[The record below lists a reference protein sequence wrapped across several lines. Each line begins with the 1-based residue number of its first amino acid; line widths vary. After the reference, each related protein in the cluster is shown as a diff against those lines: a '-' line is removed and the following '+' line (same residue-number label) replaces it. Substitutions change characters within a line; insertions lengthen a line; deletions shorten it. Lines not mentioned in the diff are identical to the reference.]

1 MKKLSLFAFCVAFT
15 MWFASCKPEPEPVP
29 SQDSI
34 PSYKSF
40 VGTWGVERID
50 YYNIDYAGNPIEVTL
65 ETFYFPVGDPNDGID
80 LVFRDN
86 KTGEMRDRSQD
97 TLWLD
102 YNSDTH
108 QYETIIVCPDTTLVT
123 KFSYSYD
130 ADESVLYMNMDYT
143 HTFRMQISNLTDN
156 TFNYTNEYESNYVE
170 KAYLKRISNEANAK
184 AERGKKNSWRP
195 RREGSFLS
203 GR

>member
-1 MKKLSLFAFCVAFT
+1 MKKLSLIALCVAFT
-15 MWFASCKPEPEPVP
+15 MMFASCGK
-29 SQDSI
+29 DD
-34 PSYKSF
+34 YKSF

-50 YYNIDYAGNPIEVTL
+50 YYNIDYAGNPITDENGNYIDG
-65 ETFYFPVGDPNDGID
+65 EIINFPVGDPSNGID

-143 HTFRMQISNLTDN
+143 HTFRMQISNLTAN

-170 KAYLKRISNEANAK
+170 KAYLKRLSNDANAK
-184 AERGKKNSWRP
+184 AKSGKKNSWRP

>member
-15 MWFASCKPEPEPVP
+15 MMFASCGKDE
-29 SQDSI
+29 
-34 PSYKSF
+34 YKSF

-50 YYNIDYAGNPIEVTL
+50 YYNIDYAGNPITDENGNYIDG
-65 ETFYFPVGDPNDGID
+65 EIINFPVGDPSNGID

-97 TLWLD
+97 TIWTD
-102 YNSDTH
+102 WNQETH

-123 KFSYSYD
+123 RFSYSYD

-143 HTFRMQISNLTDN
+143 HTFMMQISNLTAN

-170 KAYLKRISNEANAK
+170 KAYLKRLSNEANAK
-184 AERGKKNSWRP
+184 AESSKKNSWRP